1 MPPHLTLCR
10 DSSSRA
16 SPKTP
21 WRIAILPPPPAALD
35 SRWDSTRRSAQSPNP
50 EEILSRN
57 SPEKLRLPHPTDRD
71 LATFWLKEE
80 IEAWPP
86 LPGLSSR
93 SSAPHPRFTAAAS
106 AASLAGE
113 VMVVE
118 TAERDEE
125 ELEETAARLRKGII
139 LLRLLPGPCLLTE
152 DDKERRS
159 SEAYSSPPAPMWYA
173 CCLAAGP
180 PETSRPSFSWRQ
192 RAQIPPGL
200 ARP

>member
-1 MPPHLTLCR
+1 MVLGEPERRRGRGEAPKMPPHLTLCR

-106 AASLAGE
+106 AASLPASWCFHE
-113 VMVVE
+113 
-118 TAERDEE
+118 
-125 ELEETAARLRKGII
+125 
-139 LLRLLPGPCLLTE
+139 
-152 DDKERRS
+152 
-159 SEAYSSPPAPMWYA
+159 YSSPPAPMWYA